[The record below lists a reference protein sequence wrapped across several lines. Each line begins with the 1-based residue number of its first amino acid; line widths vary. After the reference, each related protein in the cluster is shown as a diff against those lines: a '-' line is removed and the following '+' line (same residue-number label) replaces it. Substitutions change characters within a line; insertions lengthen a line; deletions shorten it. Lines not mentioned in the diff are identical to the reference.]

1 MYCRGYN
8 GGVFDNIQIKI
19 KTVLSCGA
27 KYPYRDFDIKD
38 TEVENVSINL
48 SEYILQASEGL
59 EFKRFISA
67 NKTFTRKI
75 YDVIKIGIKKL

>member
-38 TEVENVSINL
+38 TEVENVSIKE
-48 SEYILQASEGL
+48 SSMQFSFVVV
-59 EFKRFISA
+59 FKV
-67 NKTFTRKI
+67 
-75 YDVIKIGIKKL
+75 Y